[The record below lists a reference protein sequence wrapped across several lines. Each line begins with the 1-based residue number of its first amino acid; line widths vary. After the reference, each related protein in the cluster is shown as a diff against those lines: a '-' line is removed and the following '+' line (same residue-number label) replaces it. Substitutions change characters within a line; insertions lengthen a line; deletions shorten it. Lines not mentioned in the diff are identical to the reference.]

1 MTTIIDT
8 ASDTYMVEFQNK
20 SNGGLIC
27 NYTNLAEAL
36 KPIKEGRILKDI
48 FRYNESKR
56 KFERVPKNKY
66 NTLFGLNTEAMEF
79 LTKYI

>member
-1 MTTIIDT
+1 MKTIIET
-8 ASDTYMVEFQNK
+8 AVDTYLVEFQNK

-36 KPIKEGRILKDI
+36 KPLKEGRILKDI
-48 FRYNESKR
+48 FRYNEAKR

-66 NTLFGLNTEAMEF
+66 NTLFGWNTEVIEI